1 MRIFAFSGRKGSS
14 GCFSVCILLFVAVTF
29 VAYTFYHIIYRVHA
43 IAIGEFYCWNLYIF
57 KAVCMLA
64 LFAIEVYVHV
74 VELVVA
80 LSVAELILQG
90 VTAILYT
97 LYQAML

>member
-1 MRIFAFSGRKGSS
+1 
-14 GCFSVCILLFVAVTF
+14 
-29 VAYTFYHIIYRVHA
+29 
-43 IAIGEFYCWNLYIF
+43 
-57 KAVCMLA
+57 MLA

-90 VTAILYT
+90 VAAILYT